1 MINQLFNTLSQF
13 EELLWGYLGVPMI
26 LTIGIFLTFKS
37 NFFQVRKF
45 PDIIR
50 TFVSFLRMHDSKKGG
65 VHPLKAF
72 FASIGGC
79 VGVGNVVSIC
89 TAIQIGGPGALFWI
103 WLTAIV
109 GSMVKYAEVYL
120 GLRYR
125 VSNGEGGYNG
135 GPMYF
140 IQQVFKGA
148 WAPIAVAL
156 FLCLYGI
163 EIYQFNVVTESIST
177 NTGISEPL
185 IAFVFLLLILF
196 AVSGGITRVGAIS
209 AAIIPLFVLMYVGM
223 GLWVVFHNLH
233 AIPGVLKE
241 VFEGA
246 FTGHAAMGGFI
257 GSTLMKTMSQG
268 IKRGCYASDI
278 GAGYASVIYSE
289 SSVKVIEKQAALVI
303 FDVFIDTF
311 LICTTSVILILV
323 TGVWKEPID
332 ASMLVQTALGNYFPY
347 MNFFMP
353 FFLFLLG
360 YSTINAF
367 FFVGLKSAEFIGAK
381 IGKAVYYAV
390 AVAMFFIFS
399 MMGTIQ
405 AQIVMTIAGGILLVI
420 NCFTIF
426 MLRDRISFKFDY
438 EEESGS
444 PSEINEPSERL
455 ERI

>member
-1 MINQLFNTLSQF
+1 MTENLFFILSEI

-26 LTIGIFLTFKS
+26 LTIGLYLTFKS
-37 NFFQVRKF
+37 GFFQIRKF
-45 PDIIR
+45 PAIIK
-50 TFVSFLRMHDSKKGG
+50 TFVSFLKVHETKKGA
-65 VHPLKAF
+65 VHPLQAF

-103 WLTAIV
+103 WLTALV
-109 GSMVKYAEVYL
+109 GSIVKYAEVYL

-125 VSNGEGGYNG
+125 VSNGQGGYSG

-140 IQQVFKGA
+140 IQQVFKGS
-148 WAPIAVAL
+148 WAPISVAL

-163 EIYQFNVVTESIST
+163 EIYQFNVVTESIAN
-177 NTGISEPL
+177 NTGIYEPI
-185 IAFVFLLLILF
+185 IAVVFLLLILY
-196 AVSGGITRVGAIS
+196 AVAGGVARVGAIS
-209 AAIIPLFVLMYVGM
+209 SAIIPVFVLLYVGM
-223 GLWVVFHNLH
+223 GLWVVLHNLH

-241 VFEGA
+241 VFAGA
-246 FTGHAAMGGFI
+246 FTGHAAIGGFI

-289 SSVKVIEKQAALVI
+289 SSVKVVEKQAALVI

-323 TGVWKEPID
+323 TGVWKEPMD

-353 FFLFLLG
+353 FFLFMLG

-367 FFVGLKSAEFIGAK
+367 FFVGLKSAEFIGSK
-381 IGKAVYYAV
+381 RGKYAYYAF

-399 MMGTIQ
+399 MVGTLQ
-405 AQIVMTIAGGILLVI
+405 AQIVMTIAGGLLLVS

-426 MLRDRISFKFDY
+426 MLKDRISFNFDY
-438 EEESGS
+438 EDPVKAVSKEHA
-444 PSEINEPSERL
+444 
-455 ERI
+455 